1 MFNRR
6 RRPVLGAAVLV
17 GASRAAARH
26 EVQRQA
32 VAESQREMD
41 IQREVEVRR
50 LREVEMEQRTQRA
63 VDEAMKKAAL
73 ENPAPQQSPAVM
85 MVQPPPQQFYNNQQP
100 IPIQSPGQSYTVGTN
115 MMPGLQPEQIMRAPS
130 PQPPAYSSESL
141 SQDRPK
147 SAQGIGSASPALE
160 SSVRYC
166 SQCGFSCQ
174 IGDKFCSRC
183 GSKQVP

>member
-6 RRPVLGAAVLV
+6 RRPVLGAVVLV

-32 VAESQREMD
+32 VIQSQREMD
-41 IQREVEVRR
+41 IQREVEIRR
-50 LREVEMEQRTQRA
+50 LREVELEQKTQRA

-73 ENPAPQQSPAVM
+73 ENAASQNAAAMAS
-85 MVQPPPQQFYNNQQP
+85 PPPQQFYNNQLP
-100 IPIQSPGQSYTVGTN
+100 IPTQPTGQSYTLATN
-115 MMPGLQPEQIMRAPS
+115 VVPGAQPEQNMRALS
-130 PQPPAYSSESL
+130 PQPPAYSSEPL
-141 SQDRPK
+141 LQDRPK
-147 SAQGIGSASPALE
+147 SAQGLGSATPVLE

-166 SQCGFSCQ
+166 TECGFGCQ

-183 GSKQVP
+183 GSKQDS